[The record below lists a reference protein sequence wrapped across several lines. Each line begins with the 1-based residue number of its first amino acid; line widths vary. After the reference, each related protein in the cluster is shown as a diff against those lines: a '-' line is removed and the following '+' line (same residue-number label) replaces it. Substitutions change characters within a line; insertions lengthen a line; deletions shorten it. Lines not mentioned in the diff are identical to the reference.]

1 MKIRTF
7 LKRFAQS
14 DDGGP
19 ATEAALLL
27 ALVAAI
33 AGFGM
38 VILGDSL
45 ASFYESA
52 GESFDPGA
60 EFPSQD
66 DSGFLGGGT
75 GTGTGTGS

>member
-7 LKRFAQS
+7 VKRFAKN

-38 VILGDSL
+38 VILGDALST
-45 ASFYESA
+45 FYSNA
-52 GESFDPGA
+52 GAAFSPGSQ
-60 EFPSQD
+60 FPDQSM
-66 DSGFLGGGT
+66 STTVPGGGT
-75 GTGTGTGS
+75 

>member
-1 MKIRTF
+1 MKICTF

-45 ASFYESA
+45 SSFYSDA
-52 GESFDPGA
+52 GESFSPGA
-60 EFPSQD
+60 QFPDQTLSTT
-66 DSGFLGGGT
+66 LGGGT
-75 GTGTGTGS
+75 GTGGTAP